1 MRHGDADDS
10 TKLTR
15 LSSVGET
22 ADVTGASTGG
32 PLLDLDAYRAELA
45 RWLDGHDA
53 VLRRQRE
60 FFAVD
65 LADVAAVHRELQEV
79 LYTEGWVRYGWPEDL
94 GGLGGDARH
103 RATLYD
109 ELGKRG
115 VPIPEPY
122 LTLETLIPMLSV
134 YAPDLARANL
144 GDLLRGAQRWCQGF
158 SEPDAGSDLASLRT
172 RAVRDG
178 DDWVI
183 DGHKIWT
190 SHASISE
197 RCVVLLRT
205 GTPES
210 RHRGL
215 SMILVDRDTP
225 GVEFRGIRTM
235 SGRDE
240 LGEVILDGARVD
252 GDRLIGEVG
261 EGWALAMYLLQWER
275 GMYPW
280 QRQAAMLA
288 ALDDLLALDAE
299 RVDPDALASAYLAVL
314 PMRLSARDT
323 IRRLAAGDTPGP
335 EVSVDK
341 VLLARAELEVF
352 DLADA
357 VLAPALELDDDAEA
371 AEWRHHYLYSRAAP
385 IYGGSIEIQRQI
397 LADRVLGLPRG

>member
-1 MRHGDADDS
+1 M
-10 TKLTR
+10 
-15 LSSVGET
+15 
-22 ADVTGASTGG
+22 TGVSTGG
-32 PLLDLDAYRAELA
+32 PLLELDPYRVELA
-45 RWLDGHDA
+45 RWLDGHESLLA
-53 VLRRQRE
+53 RQRE

-65 LADVAAVHRELQEV
+65 LADVAAVQREFQEV
-79 LYTEGWVRYGWPEDL
+79 LYAEGWVRYGWPEEL

-109 ELGKRG
+109 ELGKHG

-134 YAPDLARANL
+134 YAPDLARDNL
-144 GDLLRGAQRWCQGF
+144 DDLLRGAQRWCQGF

-252 GDRLIGEVG
+252 ADRLIGEVG

-288 ALDDLLALDAE
+288 ALDRLLVLDAE
-299 RVDPDALASAYLAVL
+299 RVDPDALASAFLAVL

-323 IRRLAAGDTPGP
+323 IRRLAAGDMPGP

-352 DLADA
+352 DLADE
-357 VLAPALELDDDAEA
+357 VLAPALEFDDELGAR
-371 AEWRHHYLYSRAAP
+371 EWRHDFLYSRAAP